1 MSMLRCWCWAF
12 GWKEAATWDR
22 PTVEIDLGVMFGLY
36 DRMTASQRLQPVIL
50 WRCVTGLGQERPVA
64 ADESRL
70 STFKLR
76 GASRAFAAKR
86 PLERRVG
93 LTHFQVNHHK

>member
-1 MSMLRCWCWAF
+1 MPTLWCWCRAF

-64 ADESRL
+64 TDESRL
-70 STFKLR
+70 STFEFS
-76 GASRAFAAKR
+76 G
-86 PLERRVG
+86 RRRRSAG
-93 LTHFQVNHHK
+93 TTG